1 MDWCADRHEIICV
14 LVWLFCVGRMDRER
28 GARRDARDDVLAD
41 GTRGAGGG
49 DGGVRHLMSGIVVY
63 YQAWQSARI

>member
-41 GTRGAGGG
+41 GTCCAGGG
-49 DGGVRHLMSGIVVY
+49 DGGVGLEGLT
-63 YQAWQSARI
+63 

>member
-1 MDWCADRHEIICV
+1 MV
-14 LVWLFCVGRMDRER
+14 RMDRER

-49 DGGVRHLMSGIVVY
+49 DGNVGGTRRSGIP
-63 YQAWQSARI
+63 SASE

>member
-41 GTRGAGGG
+41 GTCGAGGG
-49 DGGVRHLMSGIVVY
+49 DGGVRHLMYGIVVY